1 MIVEIMPFSFV
12 FVSLINKDS
21 VDKYLKAKI
30 YFVAL
35 IGYFD

>member
-1 MIVEIMPFSFV
+1 MIEIMPFSIV

-21 VDKYLKAKI
+21 VDKYLKAKR